1 MLQVAWERGLI
12 DKAKVA
18 LYTVP
23 GHKDEMV
30 ILQHHTSL
38 KFLLGSCTDF
48 AEEEM
53 LLQSKGSALGVLV
66 DHTPKC
72 HCELAGEGIEY
83 SWGCTKNFYRQQ
95 PLKDKRKKESF
106 RNTARLCQLRNVLST
121 ERVHKFSRRARQY
134 VLVYHSLHS
143 GHQ

>member
-12 DKAKVA
+12 DETNVA

-23 GHKDEMV
+23 GCKDEMG

-38 KFLLGSCTDF
+38 KFLLGNCTDF
-48 AEEEM
+48 VEEEM

-66 DHTPKC
+66 DRTPKC
-72 HCELAGEGIEY
+72 RCELAGEGIEY
-83 SWGCTKNFYRQQ
+83 LWGCTKNFYRQQ

-106 RNTARLCQLRNVLST
+106 RITVRL
-121 ERVHKFSRRARQY
+121 
-134 VLVYHSLHS
+134 
-143 GHQ
+143 